1 MIIIDLINSV
11 NRQLCSYLMKS
22 FMIHDDKSTATIG
35 AEISQNLHSLHRWC
49 KCRSEQIFVRM
60 RKFCYL
66 WSVSISRRENT
77 FFLNK
82 MKMMMMW
89 QMGRWW
95 WMGKVEWD
103 WSWRRQ
109 TTTMTTLWI
118 SFLSVSS
125 ERSWVYYACIQY
137 FSSHILS
144 LFQHI
149 INCSSSS
156 QLIIVKTIQLA

>member
-1 MIIIDLINSV
+1 MINIDLINSV
-11 NRQLCSYLMKS
+11 NRQLRSYLMKR
-22 FMIHDDKSTATIG
+22 FIIHDDESTATIG
-35 AEISQNLHSLHRWC
+35 AEISQNLNSTHRWC

-66 WSVSISRRENT
+66 WSVSSSSMRENK

-89 QMGRWW
+89 QMGKVAVSGGGGVMLELRW
-95 WMGKVEWD
+95 
-103 WSWRRQ
+103 Q
-109 TTTMTTLWI
+109 TTTTTTLWI

-125 ERSWVYYACIQY
+125 ESWVYYACIQY

-156 QLIIVKTIQLA
+156 QLIIVKNIQLA